1 MHVFKYLELR
11 SAKEDKVRYGTSWR
25 GEDKAR
31 IGRKLSDMRVRQRQE
46 RERRYNGD
54 ISTPS
59 TISPGDSS
67 INNSDEV
74 LSVELDYIVLIM
86 IVVFL
91 IIS

>member
-25 GEDKAR
+25 GEDKTR
-31 IGRKLSDMRVRQRQE
+31 IGRKLSDLRVRQRQE

-74 LSVELDYIVLIM
+74 SIEFDYIVLSM

-91 IIS
+91 MIS

>member
-25 GEDKAR
+25 GEDKTR
-31 IGRKLSDMRVRQRQE
+31 IGRKLSDLRVRQRQE

-67 INNSDEV
+67 INNSEEV
-74 LSVELDYIVLIM
+74 SIELDYVVLIM